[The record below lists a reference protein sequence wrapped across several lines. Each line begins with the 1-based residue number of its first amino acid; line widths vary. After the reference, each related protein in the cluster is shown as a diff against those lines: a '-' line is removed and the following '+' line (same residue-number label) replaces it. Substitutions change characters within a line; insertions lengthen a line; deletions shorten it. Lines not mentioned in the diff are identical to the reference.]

1 MKVTLG
7 GNRLGSGEKMKVD
20 LTEYGRSS
28 HDLSNAWRSTMS
40 PGTLIPFMVHQA
52 LPGDSWEIEL
62 NAMVLTPPA
71 NGALLGSFKLQL
83 DVFQVPM
90 RLYNSWIHNNKLG
103 IGTQMQNV
111 KIPQLTVSYAHQDN
125 AINADNPQGYPINN
139 SHILKYLGISG
150 GAWLR
155 GDETDWGERKF
166 NAIPLLGYWD
176 IFKNYYANKQEPNAY
191 VISPDILT
199 NHYELTS
206 IEKYHFSV
214 TDGITWQS
222 AAGSPPS
229 GIELDITEQR
239 IMLRILP
246 DETYNPQTNPIVT
259 GKQIGRAHV

>member
-40 PGTLIPFMVHQA
+40 PGTLIPFMVHQT
-52 LPGDSWEIEL
+52 LPGDSWEVEL

-111 KIPQLTVSYAHQDN
+111 KIPQLPVSYAHQDN

-150 GAWLR
+150 GARLR
-155 GDETDWGERKF
+155 GDEIDWGERKF
-166 NAIPLLGYWD
+166 NAIPGR
-176 IFKNYYANKQEPNAY
+176 
-191 VISPDILT
+191 IS
-199 NHYELTS
+199 
-206 IEKYHFSV
+206 
-214 TDGITWQS
+214 
-222 AAGSPPS
+222 
-229 GIELDITEQR
+229 
-239 IMLRILP
+239 
-246 DETYNPQTNPIVT
+246 
-259 GKQIGRAHV
+259 